1 MENNRTK
8 IFMIYQ
14 EITGEIIGCAME
26 VHRTLGC
33 GFQEYVY
40 QRALEIE
47 FKKKNIKHH
56 REFEIKIIYK
66 GDYIALRIV
75 DFLINNLVTV
85 EIKARTVLEDVH
97 LAQAINYLE
106 SSSYPVGLLI
116 NFGAK
121 SLQFKRL
128 YNKKSP
134 PNQIQSNES

>member
-1 MENNRTK
+1 
-8 IFMIYQ
+8 MIYQ
-14 EITGEIIGCAME
+14 EITGDIIGCAME

-47 FKKKNIKHH
+47 FKKKNINHY
-56 REFEIKIIYK
+56 REFDIKILYK
-66 GDYIALRIV
+66 GEYIALRRV
-75 DFLINNLVTV
+75 DFLVNDLVAV
-85 EIKARTVLEDVH
+85 ELKARTEIDDIH

-106 SSSYPVGLLI
+106 SSTYPIGLLI
-116 NFGAK
+116 NFGGK

-134 PNQIQSNES
+134 QNPIQSNES

>member
-1 MENNRTK
+1 
-8 IFMIYQ
+8 MIYQ

-26 VHRTLGC
+26 VHRVLGP

-40 QRALEIE
+40 QKALEIE
-47 FKKKNIKHH
+47 LKQKNIQHH
-56 REFEIKIIYK
+56 REFEIKIYYK
-66 GDYIALRIV
+66 GGYIEL
-75 DFLINNLVTV
+75 
-85 EIKARTVLEDVH
+85 KARTEIDDAH

-128 YNKKSP
+128 FQQKISS
-134 PNQIQSNES
+134 QSNPIQ